1 MNSHFN
7 QLFKV
12 GLTRQGAGMAPA
24 GLRYGFVWSSLIV
37 VVVVGIILLESSG

>member
-12 GLTRQGAGMAPA
+12 GLTRQVADMAPA
-24 GLRYGFVWSSLIV
+24 GLSYRIVWSSLIV